1 MQFSSKWEDS
11 MSLCLSL
18 KRALLVTGLSATTM
32 LGASFAA
39 VAASPGEEALK
50 SRSIAYVMTDN
61 QWAVYQTPDG
71 KEECPQGFSK
81 WGPRERFKAMFPQDG
96 GQKYSLN
103 ETQIALEGSIWNPTA
118 GPDNFDY
125 VVASGT
131 VSYGMNLDGKIGAND
146 FTSPDGEKG
155 VDNQLF
161 RVIGCDDN
169 MRGPN
174 GTIYG
179 VGGNYIHNVTFNR
192 MLIILSNVD
201 DLTNDPE
208 VDVTITG
215 GLDRVVADA
224 GGDRYVPGGTQR
236 VDTRWAKKFTQHL
249 KGKIVNGVLTTTPVA
264 VLKMRDTRNR
274 TPEEDLFRDGRLQ
287 LKLTPDRA
295 EGIAAGYVDINRF
308 YFNFNKEFN
317 TFVQAY
323 GRTDAHG
330 MYKKMVALADAYP
343 DPKTGQNT
351 AISGAMLMK
360 FTQTFVEYPASP
372 KRVAAKESA
381 SAQGQE

>member
-1 MQFSSKWEDS
+1 
-11 MSLCLSL
+11 MSLSLSL
-18 KRALLVTGLSATTM
+18 KRALLVTAITTAGM
-32 LGASFAA
+32 FGAGAA
-39 VAASPGEEALK
+39 QAFSPGEEALK
-50 SRSIAYVMTDN
+50 NHSIAYVMTDN
-61 QWAVYQTPDG
+61 QWAVYQTAGG
-71 KEECPQGFSK
+71 KDECPQGLSK
-81 WGPRERFKAMFPQDG
+81 WGPRERFKAKFPQDKG
-96 GQKYSLN
+96 AQYTLK

-118 GPDNFDY
+118 GPDDFDY
-125 VVASGT
+125 IEAGGK
-131 VSYGMNLDGKIGAND
+131 VSYGMNLDGKIGPND

-155 VDNQLF
+155 VDNGLF

-179 VGGNYIHNVTFNR
+179 VGGNYVRNVTFNR
-192 MLIILSNVD
+192 MIVELTNVD
-201 DLTNDPE
+201 NLVNDAD
-208 VDVTITG
+208 VDVTITR
-215 GLDRVVADA
+215 GLDKVMADA

-236 VDTRWAKKFTQHL
+236 IDTRWAKKFTQHL
-249 KGKIVNGVLTTTPVA
+249 KGKIVNGVLTTAPVPT
-264 VLKMRDTRNR
+264 LKMLDTRNR

-287 LKLTPDRA
+287 HKLTADRA

-330 MYKKMVALADAYP
+330 MYKELVKWADAQP
-343 DPKTGQNT
+343 DPKTGVNT

-360 FTQTFVEYPASP
+360 FTQTFVEYPN
-372 KRVAAKESA
+372 KQVAAKGATAA
-381 SAQGQE
+381 SGAQ